1 MQTDRAADAGSTLR
15 STTPRSGLYAITI
28 FAAAFLLFE
37 VQPIIGRMVLPWFGG
52 SAAVWTTCLLFF
64 QSALLLGYVY
74 AHWSMSRLT
83 PKSQR
88 WLHLTLLA
96 CSLLALPLAPNAAW
110 KPTGTEDPTL
120 RILAVLASSIGLPYF
135 LLSTTGPLLQAW
147 YAADRSHA
155 VPYRLFALSNLGAML
170 ALLSYPALVEPN
182 STLQRQSAAWSV
194 GYVLFA
200 LSCACLAW
208 HAGRR
213 PVHRPDPYSAPR
225 RPPARLLGLWAF
237 LAFCPSVLLTAVTA
251 HLTQNVAPIPFL
263 WVLPLTLYLLSF
275 ILCFESAR
283 WYKRWLFLPLFAVAL
298 AAMAFALLVH
308 EGRSSLPTLIA
319 LFSGS
324 LFVVSMTCHGELA
337 GLKPNARHLTS
348 FYLMIATG
356 GMLGGIFVGL
366 IAPRVFNAY
375 YELPIGVVLSALS
388 VVLALAYA
396 RTGWLRRGKI
406 RWALVLAVILALIGP
421 LVREAAAVRHEVRL
435 MARNF
440 YGTLTV
446 KDAGTGASLARKLY
460 HGNIIHGMELL
471 GANYRRVPTTYYT
484 PSNGVGI
491 AIIETRSTVPQ
502 RVGVIGLG
510 AGTLAAYGRA
520 GDTYRFYEVNPL
532 VVTIAQE
539 QFWFLRDSPAQTQ
552 IALGDARLSLEREP
566 PQGFDVL
573 VVDAF
578 SGDSIPLHLLTK
590 EAFALY
596 FRHLKP
602 GGVVA
607 VHVSNKFLDLAPV
620 VEAAAGAF
628 GRRAKVIDTEDDN
641 AGVSYG
647 AKWALVSDS
656 RRFSSDG
663 RVAPARLE
671 SKSGVWTDDFASVYR
686 ILR

>member
-1 MQTDRAADAGSTLR
+1 MA
-15 STTPRSGLYAITI
+15 TPRSGLYAITI
-28 FAAAFLLFE
+28 FAAALLLFE
-37 VQPIIGRMVLPWFGG
+37 VQPMIGRMVLPWFGG

-64 QSALLLGYVY
+64 QSVLLLGYLYV
-74 AHWSMSRLT
+74 HWSVSTLSPRRQ
-83 PKSQR
+83 S

-96 CSLLALPLAPNAAW
+96 GSLLALPLTLNAAW
-110 KPTGTEDPTL
+110 KPTGTEDPAL

-147 YAADRSHA
+147 YAAERSHA
-155 VPYRLFALSNLGAML
+155 APYRLFALSNLGSML

-182 STLQRQSAAWSV
+182 LTLQRQSAAWSV

-200 LSCACLAW
+200 VSCGCLAW
-208 HAGRR
+208 HAARR
-213 PVHRPDPYSAPR
+213 PVYRLDPDRAPQG
-225 RPPARLLGLWAF
+225 PPIRLLGLWAF
-237 LAFCPSVLLTAVTA
+237 LAFCPSVLLAAVTA

-298 AAMAFALLVH
+298 AAMAFAVLFH
-308 EGRSSLPTLIA
+308 EGRSSLLTLIA

-337 GLKPNARHLTS
+337 GLKPNARHLTT
-348 FYLMIATG
+348 FYLMIAAG

-375 YELPIGVVLSALS
+375 HELPIGLVLSALS
-388 VVLALAYA
+388 VVLALDYV
-396 RTGWLRRGKI
+396 RTGWLHRGRIKI
-406 RWALVLAVILALIGP
+406 KWALLLALVLGLIGP

-460 HGNIIHGMELL
+460 HGSIIHGMQLL
-471 GANYRRVPTTYYT
+471 SADYRRIPTTYYT
-484 PSNGVGI
+484 QRNGVGI
-491 AIIETRSTVPQ
+491 AILGTRSSAPQ

-532 VVTIAQE
+532 VITIAQG
-539 QFWFLRDSPAQTQ
+539 QFWFLRDSPARTE

-566 PQGFDVL
+566 PQRFDVL

-578 SGDSIPLHLLTK
+578 SGDSIPVHLLTK

-596 FRHLKP
+596 FHHLKP
-602 GGVVA
+602 EGVMA

-620 VEAAAGAF
+620 VKAAADAF
-628 GRRAKVIDTEDDN
+628 GKQAKVIDTEDDGT
-641 AGVSYG
+641 GVSYG
-647 AKWALVSDS
+647 AKWVLVSDS
-656 RRFSSDG
+656 PRVSSREQPAPVARFPS
-663 RVAPARLE
+663 RT
-671 SKSGVWTDDFASVYR
+671 GVWTDDFASVYP